1 MIFTKHHISLIRV
14 GRKTQTRRFKRPR
27 IKVGNTY
34 SLNTQFYRKE
44 NLGRIKI
51 TDLRQKTLGNVTASD
66 ARKLGYLSKS
76 TYLAALA
83 EIHGKKLNLCRKVWV
98 IEFEFCA

>member
-1 MIFTKHHISLIRV
+1 MIFTKHHISLIRT

-34 SLNTQFYRKE
+34 SLNTRFYKKE
-44 NLGRIKI
+44 NLGRIRI
-51 TDLRQKTLGNVTASD
+51 TDLRQKALGDVTASD
-66 ARKLGYLSKS
+66 ARELGYSSKLA
-76 TYLAALA
+76 YLTALA
-83 EIHGKKLNLCRKVWV
+83 EIHGKKFNLRRKVWV